1 MGTCNVSYCCILNF
15 LVVISPAERDAMLTP
30 AQIFIDSTTKTHME
44 WRKKETYCSF
54 VDNQLSRLPMNPQQR
69 EKKSCLV
76 MYLQYMIFFHRLK
89 AYDLRKKGKYWG
101 SFFAVKEAEKSC
113 QESFLETKVTLP
125 SAFIYFIFAFE
136 TNDNIFS
143 AQKFLVYRPTCRQ
156 LWRKNFYRNLPFLW
170 QKSRNLLWG
179 KVGEFTLKQIREI
192 EQY

>member
-30 AQIFIDSTTKTHME
+30 AQIFIDSTTETHME

-89 AYDLRKKGKYWG
+89 AYDLRKKGKY
-101 SFFAVKEAEKSC
+101 
-113 QESFLETKVTLP
+113 
-125 SAFIYFIFAFE
+125 
-136 TNDNIFS
+136 
-143 AQKFLVYRPTCRQ
+143 
-156 LWRKNFYRNLPFLW
+156 
-170 QKSRNLLWG
+170 
-179 KVGEFTLKQIREI
+179 
-192 EQY
+192 